1 MKRGLLISAAVLFV
15 LFAALWVYVESDAF
29 SERIHPLVAGPLR
42 EVLGPDARIGRVKA
56 TLLPLVLE
64 VRDVSVP
71 SSRLAEAIAVRKI
84 RLYINPFPLLYR
96 TVSISSVTI
105 LEPRAAAHRDA
116 DGLIELTAIIRRIRA
131 SIAVRTGGDRP
142 SYTVRLRS
150 ITVRNGR
157 MVFTDAA
164 SNVRAAITR
173 LNLRALIRSDD
184 QASVLRVTSG
194 AFSLSAPSYPPVEAS
209 IQATGSFAYPN
220 ISITS
225 LELRSGALRF
235 TTAGTLNVTADG
247 PLDLRLSA
255 RFGAGIL
262 GKMAGLLG
270 RQLRGPVLETAASIR
285 GTFSDPQYEGT
296 VGLSALAFGDLIV
309 QSATLRFSYRD
320 HALTLAGENWV
331 LQKGQQRVV
340 LGQVGLE
347 GGYRDG
353 ILQILRSGISAE
365 DAEVS
370 ASGTVG
376 TTSGFD
382 LRLSA
387 GSRGTGTILGFLSG
401 IESSGRVSL
410 AGTLSGALSAPLFEG
425 SLAAGPVTV
434 RGVQFQDLSGPVRFK
449 DKVLSITGATIHQD
463 ESRYLFDGAVSFQ
476 DTVPHFQARLGVIR
490 SDVVSIVALFYKR
503 IPLELSASGE
513 LTFTGT
519 RSVFRGTGRLDL
531 AAGSAYGESFDRGT
545 LTVEL
550 TGSRIFFPR
559 VVLDKAGGRITGK
572 GWIGFDKTYFA
583 SIESS
588 GVDLAKIDHLRPL
601 PLSGA
606 VSLAIHSSGSFS
618 KPLVTAHAS
627 TPDMRYQQ
635 LELGA
640 AKSDLDI
647 RDGRL
652 TFAASIAGNSDRAMD
667 LTGSMTLE
675 RPYPWSCSTSFRMHD
690 VDPSELVSVG
700 ELLSKLRLSVEGSAS
715 LQGRVGDLSSVRGS
729 VVAQRMSAALAEYRI
744 DNEGA
749 VDIRIEGDAI
759 AFRRLIMTG
768 PATRLSVSGGLRPGR
783 DLDVTLNGNVNLS
796 LSRLLYREVEHGDG
810 SASVHLAVRDEWA
823 SPEVDGRVEVR
834 DGVIKIR
841 DIPQKFTAMNGAIVF
856 DRNRVATE
864 GLAAD
869 VGGGHVTVAGSAQMQ
884 GSSLL
889 DFTTRASVENV
900 TVRYPPGLTAT
911 LGGTL
916 YYDGNAGAQTLSGE
930 MNIRRAT
937 YEKRIE
943 WKSMLVDITRGITRK
958 KKTDIGWIG
967 ETQLNVRF
975 TGDEDILFESNL
987 ARIPL
992 KIDVLF
998 RGTVDQMHLLG
1009 RVEAR
1014 EGEVYFRKN
1023 VFRILYASADFVD
1036 PSRIN
1041 PVLDVQGE
1049 TRVREYRIRLA
1060 VSGNADRAVVT
1071 FLSEPP
1077 LADSDILALLALGRT
1092 GEELKG
1098 KEANIGIGESFS
1110 FATGKFQDILE
1121 RRARSLTGL
1130 DRFQVDPYINKSDT
1144 AVPRVTVGKEM
1155 VQDRLYMTYS
1165 SNIGGTT
1172 PEQNVRVEYLLNR
1185 NISLL
1190 GEYDELGQIGA
1201 DIKFRFEFR

>member
-1 MKRGLLISAAVLFV
+1 
-15 LFAALWVYVESDAF
+15 
-29 SERIHPLVAGPLR
+29 
-42 EVLGPDARIGRVKA
+42 
-56 TLLPLVLE
+56 
-64 VRDVSVP
+64 
-71 SSRLAEAIAVRKI
+71 
-84 RLYINPFPLLYR
+84 
-96 TVSISSVTI
+96 
-105 LEPRAAAHRDA
+105 
-116 DGLIELTAIIRRIRA
+116 
-131 SIAVRTGGDRP
+131 
-142 SYTVRLRS
+142 
-150 ITVRNGR
+150 
-157 MVFTDAA
+157 
-164 SNVRAAITR
+164 
-173 LNLRALIRSDD
+173 
-184 QASVLRVTSG
+184 
-194 AFSLSAPSYPPVEAS
+194 
-209 IQATGSFAYPN
+209 
-220 ISITS
+220 
-225 LELRSGALRF
+225 
-235 TTAGTLNVTADG
+235 
-247 PLDLRLSA
+247 
-255 RFGAGIL
+255 
-262 GKMAGLLG
+262 
-270 RQLRGPVLETAASIR
+270 
-285 GTFSDPQYEGT
+285 
-296 VGLSALAFGDLIV
+296 
-309 QSATLRFSYRD
+309 
-320 HALTLAGENWV
+320 
-331 LQKGQQRVV
+331 
-340 LGQVGLE
+340 
-347 GGYRDG
+347 
-353 ILQILRSGISAE
+353 
-365 DAEVS
+365 
-370 ASGTVG
+370 
-376 TTSGFD
+376 
-382 LRLSA
+382 
-387 GSRGTGTILGFLSG
+387 
-401 IESSGRVSL
+401 
-410 AGTLSGALSAPLFEG
+410 
-425 SLAAGPVTV
+425 
-434 RGVQFQDLSGPVRFK
+434 
-449 DKVLSITGATIHQD
+449 
-463 ESRYLFDGAVSFQ
+463 
-476 DTVPHFQARLGVIR
+476 
-490 SDVVSIVALFYKR
+490 
-503 IPLELSASGE
+503 
-513 LTFTGT
+513 
-519 RSVFRGTGRLDL
+519 
-531 AAGSAYGESFDRGT
+531 
-545 LTVEL
+545 
-550 TGSRIFFPR
+550 
-559 VVLDKAGGRITGK
+559 
-572 GWIGFDKTYFA
+572 
-583 SIESS
+583 
-588 GVDLAKIDHLRPL
+588 
-601 PLSGA
+601 
-606 VSLAIHSSGSFS
+606 
-618 KPLVTAHAS
+618 
-627 TPDMRYQQ
+627 
-635 LELGA
+635 
-640 AKSDLDI
+640 
-647 RDGRL
+647 
-652 TFAASIAGNSDRAMD
+652 
-667 LTGSMTLE
+667 
-675 RPYPWSCSTSFRMHD
+675 
-690 VDPSELVSVG
+690 
-700 ELLSKLRLSVEGSAS
+700 
-715 LQGRVGDLSSVRGS
+715 
-729 VVAQRMSAALAEYRI
+729 MSAALAEYRI